1 MSTSDSQLLC
11 AASAVSQNIL
21 SETFHVKLSEKAS
34 MWVARIAVI
43 VISGVAIIFALN
55 PDSSVFR
62 IVSFAWGGFGAT
74 FGPAVLL
81 ALFWKRANKWGI
93 FSGMLGGAAMIFI
106 WKFIIR
112 VQFADTWLNIYELL
126 PAFIFNFVLA
136 IIISLATKAPSKEVT
151 DTFEQVKAEEKA

>member
-1 MSTSDSQLLC
+1 
-11 AASAVSQNIL
+11 
-21 SETFHVKLSEKAS
+21 

-43 VISGVAIIFALN
+43 VISGVAVIFARN